1 MQLSFYVEKV
11 TDETDWL
18 LVGLLIGGICL
29 LILLVAV
36 CAIYQN
42 NGLQPSSG
50 LYLVNLSI
58 ELLGDIA
65 ATVHCTIHFRSFYW
79 FNYLVMR

>member
-18 LVGLLIGGICL
+18 LVGLLIGGICV
-29 LILLVAV
+29 LILLIAV
-36 CAIYQN
+36 CAVYKKK
-42 NGLQPSSG
+42 GLSPSSG
-50 LYLVNLSI
+50 LYLFNLSI
-58 ELLGDIA
+58 ESLGDIA
-65 ATVHCTIHFRSFYW
+65 VTVHCTKNVRSFYW